1 MTLEGA
7 DLAAKSKVE
16 RIESTVFKKLGNALE
31 LMKKLKE
38 KGACF
43 GVCPPC
49 ADYYAANDKVDF
61 IEKAG
66 GRLADEEHTGRL
78 GGVDVS
84 RVEK

>member
-16 RIESTVFKKLGNALE
+16 RIESPVFKKFGNAME

-38 KGACF
+38 KGAWFC
-43 GVCPPC
+43 VCPPC

-61 IEKAG
+61 VEKAG
-66 GRLADEEHTGRL
+66 GDWLMKIIQDAWVVWL
-78 GGVDVS
+78 
-84 RVEK
+84 